1 MGTRRQGARGRRTV
15 YGWNHG
21 RRADRIHLDC
31 RHRRRCARARR
42 RGADGEGTLQEPLI
56 RAGGPAPPIGTPSRS
71 APIAQLAE
79 AGDLKSPE
87 CGFESHWGHFP
98 SGRGSHLAELR
109 RRIDELPENLAAPH
123 ACASCPRSAASYS
136 RICDGV
142 EPFVSAWCFRSADRT
157 ALRMTAHVISRL
169 TAATI
174 SPMRRE

>member
-1 MGTRRQGARGRRTV
+1 MSHRVGHWGYFRENTRIFAACRAAIGGAF
-15 YGWNHG
+15 
-21 RRADRIHLDC
+21 
-31 RHRRRCARARR
+31 
-42 RGADGEGTLQEPLI
+42 
-56 RAGGPAPPIGTPSRS
+56 
-71 APIAQLAE
+71 
-79 AGDLKSPE
+79 
-87 CGFESHWGHFP
+87 GFESHWGHIP

-123 ACASCPRSAASYS
+123 ACASRPRSAARYS